1 MHRSQYKFSK
11 QRKKCDVSV
20 KSTIT
25 KRTIS
30 RRKKVVVTTK
40 NPPEE
45 KQNQRERERESMIFF
60 VMDNLEGIGER
71 WKGSNK
77 KFI

>member
-11 QRKKCDVSV
+11 KRKKCDVSV

-40 NPPEE
+40 NPPKE
-45 KQNQRERERESMIFF
+45 KQNQREREREYDLFCHGQLGRNRRE
-60 VMDNLEGIGER
+60 VER
-71 WKGSNK
+71 KQ
-77 KFI
+77 

>member
-45 KQNQRERERESMIFF
+45 KQNQRERER
-60 VMDNLEGIGER
+60 V
-71 WKGSNK
+71 
-77 KFI
+77 

>member
-11 QRKKCDVSV
+11 KRKKCDVSV

-25 KRTIS
+25 KRIIS

-40 NPPEE
+40 NPPKE
-45 KQNQRERERESMIFF
+45 KQNQRERER
-60 VMDNLEGIGER
+60 V
-71 WKGSNK
+71 
-77 KFI
+77 